1 MFQTASYNALE
12 TVESTPSNVTR
23 RRAAQNDT
31 TPLTASPR
39 RRTQGKRIGRPLIAH
54 LARSAA
60 SASGRGSSARPVI
73 VPARNATQPF
83 FIVSLV
89 SFSDARSSADST
101 MAGDGHHIMEHDT
114 FQQTAV
120 SNGCTFTHGSGYKAI
135 LGGRRVHTH
144 DSAVLFFFF
153 ALFFYFLF
161 SHCFAERERELP
173 FVAFSFPRCAFAV
186 VVTGPFSAPSVDGER
201 MENPSS
207 SGPLWTFRIHH
218 PFTRFRFEAQQHKK
232 RIKNRSRRQI
242 ESSGTPAGNAHLSK

>member
-1 MFQTASYNALE
+1 MVVHLH
-12 TVESTPSNVTR
+12 TVVVIRPSW
-23 RRAAQNDT
+23 AA
-31 TPLTASPR
+31 
-39 RRTQGKRIGRPLIAH
+39 G
-54 LARSAA
+54 
-60 SASGRGSSARPVI
+60 
-73 VPARNATQPF
+73 
-83 FIVSLV
+83 
-89 SFSDARSSADST
+89 
-101 MAGDGHHIMEHDT
+101 
-114 FQQTAV
+114 
-120 SNGCTFTHGSGYKAI
+120 GCTRMTRPSC
-135 LGGRRVHTH
+135 V
-144 DSAVLFFFF
+144 FF